1 MKIDWLDKS
10 QYDAFVSL
18 LSEHYSFYNPGQSH
32 DPALV
37 KQHLIERLLVGDSA
51 SRYLVASNDNEELIG
66 FAALSLKYSLSDPRP
81 ETSHQCIVEE
91 MFISDKHREAGLGMK
106 LMTAAAKWALDQGCT
121 SMNWDVRSENVRG
134 RRFYERLGGR
144 IVEDRIS
151 YRISKNKIL
160 ALLEQ
165 S

>member
-1 MKIDWLDKS
+1 MIIDWLDKS
-10 QYDAFVSL
+10 QHDAFVSL
-18 LSEHYSFYNPGQSH
+18 LCEHHSFHHPDKSH
-32 DPALV
+32 DRALV
-37 KQHLIERLLVGDSA
+37 KQHLTERLLGEKSS
-51 SRYLVASNDNEELIG
+51 SRYLIASNDNGELMG

-81 ETSHQCIVEE
+81 EYSRRCIVEE

-106 LMTAAAKWALDQGCT
+106 LMNSAAKWAFEQGCS

-151 YRISKNKIL
+151 YRISKNKII
-160 ALLEQ
+160 ALLDH